1 MSSRTKFITLTTAM
15 AGILATMG
23 CTTSSTPY
31 QPLNAGSRVSGGYS
45 DLRIDETHY
54 RVTFAGNRLTS
65 RERVESYLLFRAAE
79 LTLLKGYD
87 YFIIQDR
94 EVEHQIEREVRR
106 DPFYDPWHAPYHTYW
121 RPYWRYYRS
130 GHGWYSWYPYYG
142 DRFWAD
148 RYNVRIIDRFEAS
161 ADIILGKGERPN
173 GIVRSFDAREV
184 SDRLRPQIKYPSD

>member
-1 MSSRTKFITLTTAM
+1 MASRTKYIPLTAAI

-23 CTTSSTPY
+23 CAGSSTPY
-31 QPLNAGSRVSGGYS
+31 QPLSAGSRVSGGYS

-54 RVTFAGNRLTS
+54 RVTFTGNRLTS
-65 RERVESYLLFRAAE
+65 REQVESYLLFRAAE

-94 EVEHQIEREVRR
+94 EVEHQIERQVRR
-106 DPFYDPWHAPYHTYW
+106 DPFYDPWYAPYHTYW

-130 GHGWYSWYPYYG
+130 GHGWYAWYPYYG
-142 DRFWAD
+142 DPFWAD
-148 RYNVRIIDRFEAS
+148 RYNVRTIDRYEAS
-161 ADIILGKGERPN
+161 ADIILGKGDRPN

-184 SDRLRPQIKYPSD
+184 SARLRPQIKYPSD